1 MDDLVR
7 IERGVFD
14 RLLADARANPNIE
27 CCGLLAGREAVI
39 SAILPAK
46 NALQSPKA
54 YEIAPQELFELF
66 RRIRSAGLEHLGIY
80 HSHPNGENTPSP
92 LDIERAFYPESA
104 YLIICYASGCNSP
117 DSGFS
122 HCRRANPRALSPDYL
137 SLMDFDCC
145 WIMRRRCEPEPNDR
159 RREPSAPRFPR
170 NTFALAHS
178 PAAGVSGA
186 RHFP

>member
-54 YEIAPQELFELF
+54 YEIAPQELFELY

-80 HSHPNGENTPSP
+80 HSHPNGENAPSP
-92 LDIERAFYPESA
+92 LDIERAFYPEAA
-104 YLIICYASGCNSP
+104 YLIISMRPAACHP
-117 DSGFS
+117 I
-122 HCRRANPRALSPDYL
+122 RAFRIVEGQVREL
-137 SLMDFDCC
+137 SLQ
-145 WIMRRRCEPEPNDR
+145 II
-159 RREPSAPRFPR
+159 
-170 NTFALAHS
+170 
-178 PAAGVSGA
+178 
-186 RHFP
+186 

>member
-54 YEIAPQELFELF
+54 YEIAPQELFELY

-80 HSHPNGENTPSP
+80 HSHPNGENAPSP
-92 LDIERAFYPESA
+92 LDIERAFYPEAA
-104 YLIICYASGCNSP
+104 YLIIS
-117 DSGFS
+117 
-122 HCRRANPRALSPDYL
+122 
-137 SLMDFDCC
+137 
-145 WIMRRRCEPEPNDR
+145 MR
-159 RREPSAPRFPR
+159 
-170 NTFALAHS
+170 
-178 PAAGVSGA
+178 PAACHPIRAFRIVEGQVREISLQII
-186 RHFP
+186 

>member
-1 MDDLVR
+1 MDDWVR
-7 IERGVFD
+7 IERDIFD
-14 RLLADARANPNIE
+14 QLLAEACANPNIE

-80 HSHPNGENTPSP
+80 HSHPSGENTPSP

-104 YLIICYASGCNSP
+104 YLIISMRPAASHP
-117 DSGFS
+117 I
-122 HCRRANPRALSPDYL
+122 RAFRIVAGQTREL
-137 SLMDFDCC
+137 SLQ
-145 WIMRRRCEPEPNDR
+145 II
-159 RREPSAPRFPR
+159 
-170 NTFALAHS
+170 
-178 PAAGVSGA
+178 
-186 RHFP
+186 